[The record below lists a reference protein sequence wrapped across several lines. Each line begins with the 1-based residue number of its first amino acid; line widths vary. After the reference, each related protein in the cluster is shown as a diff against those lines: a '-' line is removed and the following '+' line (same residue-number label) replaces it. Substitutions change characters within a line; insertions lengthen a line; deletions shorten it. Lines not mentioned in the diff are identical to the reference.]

1 MCWLQC
7 GAVHCV
13 QVPAEEGVVYL
24 VCGVGTHCSLGNQKL
39 AVTIARDC

>member
-1 MCWLQC
+1 M
-7 GAVHCV
+7 

-39 AVTIARDC
+39 AVTIAGDC